1 MPEDIAGTSEEGTFA
16 IVTVPSDQAQAVID
30 FVAGL
35 RSKDADVSG
44 HLLGGLLTP
53 GYHLATNTNCSHVT
67 TTLDGGATKTDIT
80 CSDPVTD

>member
-1 MPEDIAGTSEEGTFA
+1 MTEDVASTQDEGTFA

-53 GYHLATNTNCSHVT
+53 AYHLATNTNCTHVT
-67 TTLDGGATKTDIT
+67 TTLDDGGKKTDIT